1 MRNLQNDF
9 RFELS
14 ICTFAHLMW
23 REKMGMETLVLILA
37 SGFGFYMAWNIG
49 ANDVANAMGTSVG
62 SGALTM
68 RKAIVVAAIFQF
80 AGAFL
85 VGSHVTET
93 VRKGMI
99 DLNVF
104 TSLEDGV
111 SILMFAMLASLLAA
125 GAWLQIATF

>member
-1 MRNLQNDF
+1 M
-9 RFELS
+9 E
-14 ICTFAHLMW
+14 
-23 REKMGMETLVLILA
+23 METLVLILA